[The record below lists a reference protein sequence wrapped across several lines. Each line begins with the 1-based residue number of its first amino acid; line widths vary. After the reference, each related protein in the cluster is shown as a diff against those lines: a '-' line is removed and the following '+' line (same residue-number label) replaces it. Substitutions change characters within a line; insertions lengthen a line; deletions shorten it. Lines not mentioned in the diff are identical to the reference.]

1 MLRRLA
7 CSCAPSG
14 ISPPGRDV
22 TEPVREDGPV
32 HAFRR
37 TRDGYQTRLD
47 ADERAIIARV
57 VSDVAQLLGVDV
69 SQPPVDADAAG
80 QGLPT
85 LTWPTVGLGE
95 ESPEDAFGADALR
108 EPLDPALA
116 RLLPSASEDDA
127 VAREVRALTEESVR
141 TAKGERL
148 RSVWWALQAPG
159 HKVSIPVDR
168 AMDWA
173 GALTDIR
180 LVLAQR
186 LGVEDAEDAAD
197 LEAVATSGTDEVSR
211 ALASLYLAL
220 SWLQESLVEAMLS
233 DLPE

>member
-1 MLRRLA
+1 MR
-7 CSCAPSG
+7 APD
-14 ISPPGRDV
+14 PDRV
-22 TEPVREDGPV
+22 TPVSKDGAV

-69 SQPPVDADAAG
+69 TQPPLTQG
-80 QGLPT
+80 EENQGLPN
-85 LTWPTVGLGE
+85 LTWPSVGLGDDV
-95 ESPEDAFGADALR
+95 PDDAFGAEAMR

-141 TAKGERL
+141 SAKGERL
-148 RSVWWALQAPG
+148 RTLWWALQAPG
-159 HKVSIPVDR
+159 HKVTIPVER

-186 LGVEDAEDAAD
+186 LGVEDAEDASD

>member
-1 MLRRLA
+1 MR
-7 CSCAPSG
+7 APD
-14 ISPPGRDV
+14 PDRV
-22 TEPVREDGPV
+22 TPVSKDGAV

-69 SQPPVDADAAG
+69 TQPPLTQG
-80 QGLPT
+80 EENQGLPN
-85 LTWPTVGLGE
+85 LTWPSVGLGDDV
-95 ESPEDAFGADALR
+95 PDDAFGAEAMR

-127 VAREVRALTEESVR
+127 VAREVRPLTEESVR
-141 TAKGERL
+141 SAKGERL
-148 RSVWWALQAPG
+148 RTLWWALQAPG
-159 HKVSIPVDR
+159 HKVTIPVER

-186 LGVEDAEDAAD
+186 LGVEDAEDASD

>member
-1 MLRRLA
+1 MQTPRPDRSTRLRQ
-7 CSCAPSG
+7 
-14 ISPPGRDV
+14 
-22 TEPVREDGPV
+22 DGGV

-47 ADERAIIARV
+47 GDERAIIARV

-69 SQPPVDADAAG
+69 TQPPAEPDEAN
-80 QGLPT
+80 QGLPN
-85 LTWPTVGLGE
+85 LTWPSVGLGDDA
-95 ESPEDAFGADALR
+95 SEDSFGAEAVR

-148 RSVWWALQAPG
+148 RTLWWALQAPG
-159 HKVSIPVDR
+159 HKVTIPVER

-186 LGVEDAEDAAD
+186 LGVEDAEDASD

>member
-1 MLRRLA
+1 MR
-7 CSCAPSG
+7 APD
-14 ISPPGRDV
+14 PDRV
-22 TEPVREDGPV
+22 TPVSKDGAV

-69 SQPPVDADAAG
+69 TQPPLTQG
-80 QGLPT
+80 EENQGLPN
-85 LTWPTVGLGE
+85 LTWPSVGLGDDV
-95 ESPEDAFGADALR
+95 PDDAFGAEAMR

-141 TAKGERL
+141 SAKGERL
-148 RSVWWALQAPG
+148 RTLWWALQAPG
-159 HKVSIPVDR
+159 HKVTIPVER

-173 GALTDIR
+173 GALTDVR
-180 LVLAQR
+180 LVIAQR
-186 LGVEDAEDAAD
+186 LGVEDAEDASD